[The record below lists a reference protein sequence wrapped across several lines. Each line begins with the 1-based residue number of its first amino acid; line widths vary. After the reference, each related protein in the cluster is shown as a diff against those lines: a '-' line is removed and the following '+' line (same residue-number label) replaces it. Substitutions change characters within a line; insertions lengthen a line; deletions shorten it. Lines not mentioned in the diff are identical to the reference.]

1 MIVMATFGRLYA
13 AGRRSARRSG
23 RGGSQAPD
31 GFKQAFAV
39 TEGDAELLEIALGQ
53 LGQHL
58 VVDLVL
64 SDDRLAFLETEA
76 SQPNSD
82 IHGRVLTK
90 LDS

>member
-1 MIVMATFGRLYA
+1 
-13 AGRRSARRSG
+13 
-23 RGGSQAPD
+23 
-31 GFKQAFAV
+31 V

-64 SDDRLAFLETEA
+64 SDDRLVFLETEA

-82 IHGRVLTK
+82 IHGRVLTE